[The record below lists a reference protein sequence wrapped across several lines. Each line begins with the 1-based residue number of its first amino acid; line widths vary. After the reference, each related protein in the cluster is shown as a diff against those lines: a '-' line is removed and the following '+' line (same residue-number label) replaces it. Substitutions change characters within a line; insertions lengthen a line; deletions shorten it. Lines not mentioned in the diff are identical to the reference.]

1 MDQYLSKYQCG
12 FQKGFNAQHC
22 LLSRLEKWKKAV
34 GTKEVFGALLT
45 DLSKAFD
52 CLQHDLIFAKLNAY
66 GFSLPALNLIQ
77 NYLANRKQRTKI
89 NDSYSPWS
97 DILFGVPQGSILG
110 PLLFNI
116 FLSDLFL
123 IVKDVNIASY
133 ADDNTL
139 YDSCDT
145 IEEVI
150 SSLQSSSKKLF
161 QWLSDNQMKGNT
173 EKCHL
178 IMSTDQSVNFQLGGS
193 LIERSDCE
201 KMLGVKIDYKLN
213 FDEHVKTLCS
223 KANNKLRALARTT
236 PYMSVE
242 KKKILMNSFFN
253 AQFNYCPLVWM
264 LHSRRNNSIIR
275 NLHERCLRLIYNDK
289 NSSYEELLTK
299 DGSVSIH
306 HRNIQALA
314 TEFYKIK
321 NVLCQNFLL
330 TFLLVKQSLIII

>member
-1 MDQYLSKYQCG
+1 MP
-12 FQKGFNAQHC
+12 
-22 LLSRLEKWKKAV
+22 
-34 GTKEVFGALLT
+34 
-45 DLSKAFD
+45 
-52 CLQHDLIFAKLNAY
+52 HDLIIAKLSAY
-66 GFSLPALNLIQ
+66 GFSLPALNLVQ
-77 NYLANRKQRTKI
+77 NYLANRKQRTKL
-89 NDSYSPWS
+89 NDSYRPWS
-97 DILFGVPQGSILG
+97 DILF
-110 PLLFNI
+110 LFNI

-123 IVKDVNIASY
+123 IVKDVYITSY

-223 KANNKLRALARTT
+223 QANKKLKALARTT
-236 PYMSVE
+236 PDMSVQ
-242 KKKILMNSFFN
+242 KKKILINSFFN
-253 AQFNYCPLVWM
+253 AQFNYCPLIWM
-264 LHSRRNNSIIR
+264 LHSLLWMLQSRRNSNII

-289 NSSYEELLTK
+289 NSS
-299 DGSVSIH
+299 
-306 HRNIQALA
+306 
-314 TEFYKIK
+314 
-321 NVLCQNFLL
+321 
-330 TFLLVKQSLIII
+330 